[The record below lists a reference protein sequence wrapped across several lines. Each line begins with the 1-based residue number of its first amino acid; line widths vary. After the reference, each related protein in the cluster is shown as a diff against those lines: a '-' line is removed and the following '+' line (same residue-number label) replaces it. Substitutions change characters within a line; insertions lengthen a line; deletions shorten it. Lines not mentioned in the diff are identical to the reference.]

1 MLPALAQTYGIRPWE
16 LCELTVDELAVFQ
29 RHLRLQ
35 HDS

>member
-16 LCELTVDELAVFQ
+16 LGELTAAELAVFQ

-35 HDS
+35 HDA